1 MRRTHNP
8 RRRGGVHYEYMAVTT
23 GTATGGA
30 NAARRAV
37 FFHAAAFVLGF
48 SVVFVALGA
57 LLGALGSAF
66 QNELIWFQ
74 RVAGTLLVVLGL
86 HLAEVITIPFLYRS
100 FQVGGPGA
108 ASGTAT
114 ATPSRARAAADYGR
128 SLVVGVA
135 FSVGWTPCV
144 GPILAGILV
153 LALDSASL
161 FQAVILLICYAA
173 GLGIPFLLVGAT
185 FGASTQFLRK
195 LNRWMPLIGVV
206 SGVLLVFV
214 GMLIA
219 LDRVVVLNEAL
230 GSFGV
235 DIVAGSDG
243 SSTDMLNLNAGSAAL
258 AFVGGFVSFVSP
270 CVLPLVPIYLG
281 HLAGIG
287 SERSAIRSA

>member
-1 MRRTHNP
+1 
-8 RRRGGVHYEYMAVTT
+8 MAI
-23 GTATGGA
+23 ATGAALGGQA
-30 NAARRAV
+30 TARRVV
-37 FFHAAAFVLGF
+37 FLHAAAFVLGF

-74 RVAGTLLVVLGL
+74 RVAGAMLVVLGL

-100 FQVGGPGA
+100 FQVGAPGGPAAEAPAAGA
-108 ASGTAT
+108 
-114 ATPSRARAAADYGR
+114 SRARAAADYGR

-135 FSVGWTPCV
+135 FSIGWTPCV

-185 FGASTQFLRK
+185 FGASTKFLRK

-243 SSTDMLNLNAGSAAL
+243 SSTEMLDLNAGSAAI
-258 AFVGGFVSFVSP
+258 AFVGGFVSFISP

-287 SERSAIRSA
+287 SEQTMRSA

>member
-1 MRRTHNP
+1 
-8 RRRGGVHYEYMAVTT
+8 MAIAT
-23 GTATGGA
+23 GTVESGQAT
-30 NAARRAV
+30 ARRVV

-74 RVAGTLLVVLGL
+74 RVAGALLVVLGL

-100 FQVGGPGA
+100 FQVGGPGGPA
-108 ASGTAT
+108 TAT
-114 ATPSRARAAADYGR
+114 AGGDTSRTRAAADYGR

-185 FGASTQFLRK
+185 FGASTKFLRK

-243 SSTDMLNLNAGSAAL
+243 SSTEMLDLNAGSAAI
-258 AFVGGFVSFVSP
+258 AFVGGFVSFISP

-287 SERSAIRSA
+287 SERITASG

>member
-1 MRRTHNP
+1 
-8 RRRGGVHYEYMAVTT
+8 MAI
-23 GTATGGA
+23 ATGAVGGQTT
-30 NAARRAV
+30 ARRVV
-37 FFHAAAFVLGF
+37 FLHAASFVLGF

-66 QNELIWFQ
+66 QEELIWFQ
-74 RVAGTLLVVLGL
+74 RVAGVLLVILGL
-86 HLAEVITIPFLYRS
+86 HLAEVITIPLLYRS
-100 FQVGGPGA
+100 FQVGGPGG
-108 ASGTAT
+108 ASTSAPAGDA
-114 ATPSRARAAADYGR
+114 SRTRAAADYGR
-128 SLVVGVA
+128 SVVVGVA

-161 FQAVILLICYAA
+161 LQAIILLTCYAA
-173 GLGIPFLLVGAT
+173 GLGIPFLIVGAT
-185 FGASTQFLRK
+185 FGASTKFLRK

-235 DIVAGSDG
+235 DVLAGSDG
-243 SSTDMLNLNAGSAAL
+243 SSTSMLDLNAGSAAI
-258 AFVGGFVSFVSP
+258 AFAGGFVSFISP

-287 SERSAIRSA
+287 SEHTLRSS

>member
-1 MRRTHNP
+1 MAIVTSTAV
-8 RRRGGVHYEYMAVTT
+8 GGQVT
-23 GTATGGA
+23 
-30 NAARRAV
+30 ARRVV
-37 FFHAAAFVLGF
+37 FLHSAAFVLGF

-74 RVAGTLLVVLGL
+74 RVAGALLVVLGL

-100 FQVGGPGA
+100 FQVGAPGGPT
-108 ASGTAT
+108 ASAPAGEE
-114 ATPSRARAAADYGR
+114 SRVRAAADYGR

-185 FGASTQFLRK
+185 FGASTKFLRK

-230 GSFGV
+230 GSFGI
-235 DIVAGSDG
+235 DIVAGADG
-243 SSTDMLNLNAGSAAL
+243 SSTEMLNLNAGSAAI
-258 AFVGGFVSFVSP
+258 AFVGGFVSFISP

-287 SERSAIRSA
+287 SEQTMRSG

>member
-1 MRRTHNP
+1 
-8 RRRGGVHYEYMAVTT
+8 MAVAT
-23 GTATGGA
+23 GTVTGGEQT
-30 NAARRAV
+30 ARRVV
-37 FFHAAAFVLGF
+37 FLHSAAFVLGF

-74 RVAGTLLVVLGL
+74 RVAGAMLVVLGL

-100 FQVGGPGA
+100 FQVGGPGGPA
-108 ASGTAT
+108 TSSAT
-114 ATPSRARAAADYGR
+114 AEPSRARAAADYGR

-185 FGASTQFLRK
+185 FGASTKFLRK

-219 LDRVVVLNEAL
+219 LDRVVVLNETL

-235 DIVAGSDG
+235 DIVAGADG
-243 SSTDMLNLNAGSAAL
+243 SSTEMFDLNIGSAAL
-258 AFVGGFVSFVSP
+258 AFAGGFVSFISP

-287 SERSAIRSA
+287 SEQTTIRSS

>member
-1 MRRTHNP
+1 
-8 RRRGGVHYEYMAVTT
+8 MAVAT
-23 GTATGGA
+23 GTVTGGEQT
-30 NAARRAV
+30 ARRVV
-37 FFHAAAFVLGF
+37 FLHSAAFVLGF

-74 RVAGTLLVVLGL
+74 RVAGAMLVVLGL

-100 FQVGGPGA
+100 FQVGGPGGPA
-108 ASGTAT
+108 TSSAT
-114 ATPSRARAAADYGR
+114 AEPSRARAAADYGR

-185 FGASTQFLRK
+185 FGASTRFLRK

-219 LDRVVVLNEAL
+219 LDRVVVLNETL

-235 DIVAGSDG
+235 DIVAGADG
-243 SSTDMLNLNAGSAAL
+243 SSTEMFDLNIGSAAL
-258 AFVGGFVSFVSP
+258 AFAGGFVSFISP

-287 SERSAIRSA
+287 SEQTTIRSA

>member
-1 MRRTHNP
+1 MSI
-8 RRRGGVHYEYMAVTT
+8 AT
-23 GTATGGA
+23 GTIGA
-30 NAARRAV
+30 GQSTARRVV
-37 FFHAAAFVLGF
+37 FLHAASFVLGF

-74 RVAGTLLVVLGL
+74 RVAGVLLVILGL
-86 HLAEVITIPFLYRS
+86 HLAEVITIPLLYRS
-100 FQVGGPGA
+100 FQVGGPGGSSSA
-108 ASGTAT
+108 APAAGS
-114 ATPSRARAAADYGR
+114 SRVRAAADYGR
-128 SLVVGVA
+128 SVVVGVA

-161 FQAVILLICYAA
+161 LQAIVLLICYAA
-173 GLGIPFLLVGAT
+173 GLGIPFLIVGAT

-195 LNRWMPLIGVV
+195 LNRWMPLIGVI

-235 DIVAGSDG
+235 DVLAGSDG
-243 SSTDMLNLNAGSAAL
+243 SSTEMLDLNAGSAAI
-258 AFVGGFVSFVSP
+258 AFAGGFVSFISP

-287 SERSAIRSA
+287 SEHTIRSSA

>member
-1 MRRTHNP
+1 
-8 RRRGGVHYEYMAVTT
+8 MAI
-23 GTATGGA
+23 ATGAVGGQTT
-30 NAARRAV
+30 ARRVV
-37 FFHAAAFVLGF
+37 FLHAASFVLGF

-66 QNELIWFQ
+66 QEELIWFQ
-74 RVAGTLLVVLGL
+74 RVAGVLLVILGL
-86 HLAEVITIPFLYRS
+86 HLAEVITIPLLYRS
-100 FQVGGPGA
+100 FQVGGPGG
-108 ASGTAT
+108 ASTSAPAGDA
-114 ATPSRARAAADYGR
+114 SRTRAAADYGR
-128 SLVVGVA
+128 SVVVGVA

-161 FQAVILLICYAA
+161 LQAIILLICYAA
-173 GLGIPFLLVGAT
+173 GLGIPFLIVGAT
-185 FGASTQFLRK
+185 FGASTKFLRK

-235 DIVAGSDG
+235 DVLAGSDG
-243 SSTDMLNLNAGSAAL
+243 SSTSMLDLNAGSAAI
-258 AFVGGFVSFVSP
+258 AFAGGFVSFISP

-287 SERSAIRSA
+287 SEHTLRSS

>member
-1 MRRTHNP
+1 
-8 RRRGGVHYEYMAVTT
+8 MAVVT
-23 GTATGGA
+23 GTVAGEA
-30 NAARRAV
+30 QAARRAV

-66 QNELIWFQ
+66 QDELIWFQ
-74 RVAGTLLVVLGL
+74 RVAGAMLVVLGL
-86 HLAEVITIPFLYRS
+86 HLAEVITIPLLYRS
-100 FQVGGPGA
+100 FQVGGPSGA
-108 ASGTAT
+108 SAA
-114 ATPSRARAAADYGR
+114 APPAAASRARAAADYGR

-161 FQAVILLICYAA
+161 LQAVILLICYAA

-185 FGASTQFLRK
+185 FGASTRFLRK

-235 DIVAGSDG
+235 DVLAGSDG
-243 SSTDMLNLNAGSAAL
+243 SSTDMLDLNAGSAAL
-258 AFVGGFVSFVSP
+258 AFVGGFVSFISP

-287 SERSAIRSA
+287 SERSGLRSA

>member
-1 MRRTHNP
+1 
-8 RRRGGVHYEYMAVTT
+8 MAVAT
-23 GTATGGA
+23 GTVAHGGST
-30 NAARRAV
+30 ARRVV
-37 FFHAAAFVLGF
+37 FLHAAAFVLGF

-74 RVAGTLLVVLGL
+74 RVAGAMLVVLGL

-100 FQVGGPGA
+100 FQVGGPGGPA
-108 ASGTAT
+108 AEAPAGEA
-114 ATPSRARAAADYGR
+114 SRVRAAADYGR

-243 SSTDMLNLNAGSAAL
+243 SSTEMLDLNAGSAAL
-258 AFVGGFVSFVSP
+258 AFVGGFVSFISP

-287 SERSAIRSA
+287 SEQTTIRSA

>member
-1 MRRTHNP
+1 
-8 RRRGGVHYEYMAVTT
+8 MAVAT
-23 GTATGGA
+23 GTVTGGEQT
-30 NAARRAV
+30 ARRVV
-37 FFHAAAFVLGF
+37 FLHSAAFVLGF

-74 RVAGTLLVVLGL
+74 RVAGAMLVVLGL

-100 FQVGGPGA
+100 FQVGGPG
-108 ASGTAT
+108 GPAT
-114 ATPSRARAAADYGR
+114 ASPTAEPSRARAAADYGR

-185 FGASTQFLRK
+185 FGASTKFLRK

-235 DIVAGSDG
+235 DVVAGSDG
-243 SSTDMLNLNAGSAAL
+243 SSTEMLDLNAGSAAL
-258 AFVGGFVSFVSP
+258 AFVGGFVSFISP

-287 SERSAIRSA
+287 SEQTTTRSA

>member
-1 MRRTHNP
+1 MSI
-8 RRRGGVHYEYMAVTT
+8 A
-23 GTATGGA
+23 TATADPGQQT
-30 NAARRAV
+30 ARRVV
-37 FFHAAAFVLGF
+37 FLHSAAFVAGF

-66 QNELIWFQ
+66 QDELIWFQ
-74 RVAGTLLVVLGL
+74 RVAGVLLVVLGL
-86 HLAEVITIPFLYRS
+86 HLAEVITIPLLYRS
-100 FQVGGPGA
+100 FQVGGAGGP
-108 ASGTAT
+108 SGGDA
-114 ATPSRARAAADYGR
+114 SRAKTAADYGR
-128 SLVVGVA
+128 SVVVGVA

-161 FQAVILLICYAA
+161 LQAIILLICYAA
-173 GLGIPFLLVGAT
+173 GLGIPFLIVGAT

-235 DIVAGSDG
+235 DVLAGSDG
-243 SSTDMLNLNAGSAAL
+243 SSTEMLDLNAGSAAI
-258 AFVGGFVSFVSP
+258 AFAGGFVSFISP

-287 SERSAIRSA
+287 SEHTIRSS

>member
-1 MRRTHNP
+1 
-8 RRRGGVHYEYMAVTT
+8 MAVAT
-23 GTATGGA
+23 GTVTGGEQT
-30 NAARRAV
+30 ARRVV
-37 FFHAAAFVLGF
+37 FLHSAAFVLGF

-74 RVAGTLLVVLGL
+74 RVAGAMLVVLGL

-100 FQVGGPGA
+100 FQVGGPGGPA
-108 ASGTAT
+108 TSSAT
-114 ATPSRARAAADYGR
+114 AEPSRARAAADYGR

-185 FGASTQFLRK
+185 FGASTKFLRK

-219 LDRVVVLNEAL
+219 LDRVVVLNETL

-235 DIVAGSDG
+235 DIVAGADG
-243 SSTDMLNLNAGSAAL
+243 SSTEMFDLNIGSAAL
-258 AFVGGFVSFVSP
+258 AFAGGFVSFISP

-287 SERSAIRSA
+287 SEQTTIRSA

>member
-1 MRRTHNP
+1 
-8 RRRGGVHYEYMAVTT
+8 MAVAT
-23 GTATGGA
+23 GTVADGGST
-30 NAARRAV
+30 ARRVV
-37 FFHAAAFVLGF
+37 FLHAAAFVLGF

-74 RVAGTLLVVLGL
+74 RVAGAMLVVLGL

-100 FQVGGPGA
+100 FQVGGPGGPA
-108 ASGTAT
+108 AEAPAGEA
-114 ATPSRARAAADYGR
+114 SRVRAAADYGR

-185 FGASTQFLRK
+185 FGASTQFLRQ

-243 SSTDMLNLNAGSAAL
+243 SSTEMLDLNAGSAAL
-258 AFVGGFVSFVSP
+258 AFVGGFVSFISP

-287 SERSAIRSA
+287 SEQTTIRSA

>member
-1 MRRTHNP
+1 
-8 RRRGGVHYEYMAVTT
+8 
-23 GTATGGA
+23 GGA
-30 NAARRAV
+30 AAEAP
-37 FFHAAAFVLGF
+37 AGEA
-48 SVVFVALGA
+48 
-57 LLGALGSAF
+57 
-66 QNELIWFQ
+66 W
-74 RVAGTLLVVLGL
+74 RV
-86 HLAEVITIPFLYRS
+86 
-100 FQVGGPGA
+100 
-108 ASGTAT
+108 
-114 ATPSRARAAADYGR
+114 RAAADYGR

-135 FSVGWTPCV
+135 CSVGWTPCV

-185 FGASTQFLRK
+185 FGASTQFLRQ

-243 SSTDMLNLNAGSAAL
+243 SSTEMLDLNAGSAAL
-258 AFVGGFVSFVSP
+258 AFVGGFVSFISP

-281 HLAGIG
+281 NLAGFG
-287 SERSAIRSA
+287 SEQTTIRYA

>member
-1 MRRTHNP
+1 MTI
-8 RRRGGVHYEYMAVTT
+8 AT
-23 GTATGGA
+23 GTAAGG
-30 NAARRAV
+30 NATARRVV
-37 FFHAAAFVLGF
+37 FLHAASFVLGF

-66 QNELIWFQ
+66 QEELIWFQ
-74 RVAGTLLVVLGL
+74 RVAGVLLVILGL
-86 HLAEVITIPFLYRS
+86 HLAEVITIPLLYRS
-100 FQVGGPGA
+100 FQVGGPGGSSA
-108 ASGTAT
+108 VAPEAE
-114 ATPSRARAAADYGR
+114 ASRARAAADYGR
-128 SLVVGVA
+128 SVVVGVA

-161 FQAVILLICYAA
+161 VQAIILLICYAA
-173 GLGIPFLLVGAT
+173 GLGIPFLIVGAT

-235 DIVAGSDG
+235 DVLAGSDG
-243 SSTDMLNLNAGSAAL
+243 SSTQMLDLNAGSAAI
-258 AFVGGFVSFVSP
+258 AFAAGFVSFISP

-287 SERSAIRSA
+287 SEQATIRSA

>member
-1 MRRTHNP
+1 MSI
-8 RRRGGVHYEYMAVTT
+8 AT
-23 GTATGGA
+23 GTVGEGQGT
-30 NAARRAV
+30 ARRVV
-37 FFHAAAFVLGF
+37 FLHAASFVLGF

-66 QNELIWFQ
+66 QDELIWFQ
-74 RVAGTLLVVLGL
+74 RVAGVLLVILGL
-86 HLAEVITIPFLYRS
+86 HLAEVITIPLLYRS
-100 FQVGGPGA
+100 FQVGGPGGPSSA
-108 ASGTAT
+108 ASTAE
-114 ATPSRARAAADYGR
+114 PSRARAAADYGR

-161 FQAVILLICYAA
+161 VQAIILLICYAA
-173 GLGIPFLLVGAT
+173 GLGIPFLIVGAT

-235 DIVAGSDG
+235 DVLAGSDG
-243 SSTDMLNLNAGSAAL
+243 SSTQMLDLNAGSAAI
-258 AFVGGFVSFVSP
+258 AFAGGFVSFISP

-287 SERSAIRSA
+287 SEQASIRSA

>member
-1 MRRTHNP
+1 
-8 RRRGGVHYEYMAVTT
+8 MAI
-23 GTATGGA
+23 ATGAAVGGQA
-30 NAARRAV
+30 TARRVV
-37 FFHAAAFVLGF
+37 FLHSAAFVLGF

-74 RVAGTLLVVLGL
+74 RVAGALLVVLGL

-100 FQVGGPGA
+100 FQVGAPGGPGA
-108 ASGTAT
+108 GAPAETASRT
-114 ATPSRARAAADYGR
+114 RAAADYGR

-185 FGASTQFLRK
+185 FGASTRFLRK
-195 LNRWMPLIGVV
+195 LNRWMPLIGVI

-243 SSTDMLNLNAGSAAL
+243 SSTEMLDLNAGSAAI
-258 AFVGGFVSFVSP
+258 AFVGGFVSFISP

-287 SERSAIRSA
+287 SEQTTVRSA

>member
-1 MRRTHNP
+1 MAIATDAVA
-8 RRRGGVHYEYMAVTT
+8 GGQTT
-23 GTATGGA
+23 
-30 NAARRAV
+30 ARRVV
-37 FFHAAAFVLGF
+37 FLHAASFVLGF

-74 RVAGTLLVVLGL
+74 RVAGVLLVILGL
-86 HLAEVITIPFLYRS
+86 HLAEVITIPLLYRS
-100 FQVGGPGA
+100 FQVGGPGGPSASAPA
-108 ASGTAT
+108 AET
-114 ATPSRARAAADYGR
+114 SRTRAAADYGR
-128 SLVVGVA
+128 SVVVGVA

-161 FQAVILLICYAA
+161 LQAIILLICYAA
-173 GLGIPFLLVGAT
+173 GLGIPFLIVGAT

-235 DIVAGSDG
+235 DVLAGSDG
-243 SSTDMLNLNAGSAAL
+243 SSTQMLDLNAGSAAI
-258 AFVGGFVSFVSP
+258 AFAGGFVSFISP

-287 SERSAIRSA
+287 SEQASIRSA

>member
-1 MRRTHNP
+1 
-8 RRRGGVHYEYMAVTT
+8 MAVAT
-23 GTATGGA
+23 GTVADGGST
-30 NAARRAV
+30 ARRVV
-37 FFHAAAFVLGF
+37 FLHAAAFVLGF

-74 RVAGTLLVVLGL
+74 RVAGAMLVVLGL

-100 FQVGGPGA
+100 FQVGGPGGPA
-108 ASGTAT
+108 AEAPAGEA
-114 ATPSRARAAADYGR
+114 SRVRAAADYGR

-243 SSTDMLNLNAGSAAL
+243 SSTEMLDLNAGSAAL
-258 AFVGGFVSFVSP
+258 AFVGGFVSFISP

-287 SERSAIRSA
+287 SEQTTIRSA

>member
-1 MRRTHNP
+1 MSI
-8 RRRGGVHYEYMAVTT
+8 AT
-23 GTATGGA
+23 GTVGEGQNT
-30 NAARRAV
+30 ARRVV
-37 FFHAAAFVLGF
+37 FLHAAAFVLGF

-74 RVAGTLLVVLGL
+74 RVAGVLLVILGL
-86 HLAEVITIPFLYRS
+86 HLAEVITIPLLYRS
-100 FQVGGPGA
+100 FQVGGPGGSSTA
-108 ASGTAT
+108 ASA
-114 ATPSRARAAADYGR
+114 AEPSRARAAADYGR

-161 FQAVILLICYAA
+161 IQAIILLICYAA
-173 GLGIPFLLVGAT
+173 GLGIPFLIVGAT

-235 DIVAGSDG
+235 DVLAGSDG
-243 SSTDMLNLNAGSAAL
+243 SSTQMLDLNAGSAAI
-258 AFVGGFVSFVSP
+258 AFAGGFVSFISP

-287 SERSAIRSA
+287 SEQASIRAA

>member
-1 MRRTHNP
+1 
-8 RRRGGVHYEYMAVTT
+8 MAI
-23 GTATGGA
+23 ATGAVGGQTT
-30 NAARRAV
+30 ARRVV
-37 FFHAAAFVLGF
+37 FLHSASFVLGF

-66 QNELIWFQ
+66 QDELIWFQ
-74 RVAGTLLVVLGL
+74 RVAGVLLVILGL
-86 HLAEVITIPFLYRS
+86 HLAEVITIPLLYRS
-100 FQVGGPGA
+100 FQVGGPGGP
-108 ASGTAT
+108 SGPSA
-114 ATPSRARAAADYGR
+114 ATPDGQVSRTRAAADYGR
-128 SLVVGVA
+128 SVVVGVA

-161 FQAVILLICYAA
+161 FQAIILLICYAA
-173 GLGIPFLLVGAT
+173 GLGIPFLIVGAT

-235 DIVAGSDG
+235 DVLAGSDG
-243 SSTDMLNLNAGSAAL
+243 SSTEMLDLNAGSAAI
-258 AFVGGFVSFVSP
+258 AFAGGFVSFISP

-287 SERSAIRSA
+287 SEQAQQR

>member
-1 MRRTHNP
+1 MEP
-8 RRRGGVHYEYMAVTT
+8 AE
-23 GTATGGA
+23 GA
-30 NAARRAV
+30 
-37 FFHAAAFVLGF
+37 
-48 SVVFVALGA
+48 
-57 LLGALGSAF
+57 
-66 QNELIWFQ
+66 
-74 RVAGTLLVVLGL
+74 
-86 HLAEVITIPFLYRS
+86 
-100 FQVGGPGA
+100 
-108 ASGTAT
+108 
-114 ATPSRARAAADYGR
+114 SRARAAADYGR

-185 FGASTQFLRK
+185 FGASTKFLRK

-243 SSTDMLNLNAGSAAL
+243 SSTEMLDLNAGSAAI
-258 AFVGGFVSFVSP
+258 AFVGGFVSFISP

-287 SERSAIRSA
+287 SEQTMRSA

>member
-1 MRRTHNP
+1 M
-8 RRRGGVHYEYMAVTT
+8 
-23 GTATGGA
+23 
-30 NAARRAV
+30 
-37 FFHAAAFVLGF
+37 
-48 SVVFVALGA
+48 GA

-66 QNELIWFQ
+66 QDELIWFQ
-74 RVAGTLLVVLGL
+74 RVAGVLLVILGL
-86 HLAEVITIPFLYRS
+86 HLAEVITIPLLYRS
-100 FQVGGPGA
+100 FQVAGPGGR
-108 ASGTAT
+108 SGVAP
-114 ATPSRARAAADYGR
+114 AEASRARTAADYGR
-128 SLVVGVA
+128 SIVVGVA

-161 FQAVILLICYAA
+161 LQAVILLICYAA
-173 GLGIPFLLVGAT
+173 GLGIPFMIVGAT

-235 DIVAGSDG
+235 DVLVGSDG
-243 SSTDMLNLNAGSAAL
+243 SSTQMLDLNAGSAAI
-258 AFVGGFVSFVSP
+258 AFAAGFVSFISP

-287 SERSAIRSA
+287 SEQAARQP

>member
-1 MRRTHNP
+1 MAIATEAV
-8 RRRGGVHYEYMAVTT
+8 GGQTT
-23 GTATGGA
+23 
-30 NAARRAV
+30 ARRVV
-37 FFHAAAFVLGF
+37 FLHAASFVLGF

-66 QNELIWFQ
+66 QDELIWFQ
-74 RVAGTLLVVLGL
+74 RVAGVLLVILGL
-86 HLAEVITIPFLYRS
+86 HLAEVITIPLLYRS
-100 FQVGGPGA
+100 FQVGGPGGSSTSA
-108 ASGTAT
+108 PAGEASRT
-114 ATPSRARAAADYGR
+114 RAAADYGR
-128 SLVVGVA
+128 SVVVGVA

-161 FQAVILLICYAA
+161 LQAIVLLICYAA
-173 GLGIPFLLVGAT
+173 GLGIPFLIVGAT

-235 DIVAGSDG
+235 DVLAGSDG
-243 SSTDMLNLNAGSAAL
+243 SSTEMLDLNVGSAAI
-258 AFVGGFVSFVSP
+258 AFAGGFVSFISP

-287 SERSAIRSA
+287 SEHTVRSS

>member
-1 MRRTHNP
+1 
-8 RRRGGVHYEYMAVTT
+8 MAVAT
-23 GTATGGA
+23 GTVTGAGGT
-30 NAARRAV
+30 ARRVV
-37 FFHAAAFVLGF
+37 FLHAAAFVLGF

-74 RVAGTLLVVLGL
+74 RVAGAMLVVLGL

-100 FQVGGPGA
+100 FQVGGPGGP
-108 ASGTAT
+108 ASETTVGD
-114 ATPSRARAAADYGR
+114 PSRVRAAADYGR
-128 SLVVGVA
+128 SVVVGVA

-243 SSTDMLNLNAGSAAL
+243 SSTEMLDLNAGSAAL
-258 AFVGGFVSFVSP
+258 AFVGGFVSFISP

-287 SERSAIRSA
+287 SEQTQIRSA

>member
-1 MRRTHNP
+1 
-8 RRRGGVHYEYMAVTT
+8 MAVAT
-23 GTATGGA
+23 GTVTGGEQT
-30 NAARRAV
+30 ARRVV
-37 FFHAAAFVLGF
+37 FLHSAAFVLGF

-66 QNELIWFQ
+66 QDELIWFQ
-74 RVAGTLLVVLGL
+74 RVAGAMLVVLGL

-100 FQVGGPGA
+100 FQVGGPGGPA
-108 ASGTAT
+108 TSSPTAE
-114 ATPSRARAAADYGR
+114 PSRARAAADYGR

-185 FGASTQFLRK
+185 FGASTKFLRK

-235 DIVAGSDG
+235 DVVAGSDG
-243 SSTDMLNLNAGSAAL
+243 SSTEMLDLNAGSAAL
-258 AFVGGFVSFVSP
+258 AFVGGFVSFISP

-287 SERSAIRSA
+287 SEQTTIRSA

>member
-1 MRRTHNP
+1 MSI
-8 RRRGGVHYEYMAVTT
+8 AT
-23 GTATGGA
+23 GTVDAGQSM
-30 NAARRAV
+30 ARRVV
-37 FFHAAAFVLGF
+37 FLHAASFVLGF

-66 QNELIWFQ
+66 QDELIWFQ
-74 RVAGTLLVVLGL
+74 RVAGVLLVILGL
-86 HLAEVITIPFLYRS
+86 HLAEVITIPLLYRS
-100 FQVGGPGA
+100 FQVGGPGG
-108 ASGTAT
+108 ASGGASGGAPTAE
-114 ATPSRARAAADYGR
+114 PSRARAAADYGR

-161 FQAVILLICYAA
+161 IQAIILLICYAA
-173 GLGIPFLLVGAT
+173 GLGIPFLIVGAT

-235 DIVAGSDG
+235 DVLAGSDG
-243 SSTDMLNLNAGSAAL
+243 SSTQMLDLNAGSAAI
-258 AFVGGFVSFVSP
+258 AFAGGFVSFISP

-287 SERSAIRSA
+287 SEQATIRSA

>member
-1 MRRTHNP
+1 MSI
-8 RRRGGVHYEYMAVTT
+8 AT
-23 GTATGGA
+23 GTVGGGQTT
-30 NAARRAV
+30 ARRVV
-37 FFHAAAFVLGF
+37 FFHAASFVLGF

-66 QNELIWFQ
+66 QDELIWFQ
-74 RVAGTLLVVLGL
+74 RVAGVLLVILGL
-86 HLAEVITIPFLYRS
+86 HLAEVITIPLLYRS
-100 FQVGGPGA
+100 FQVGGPGGATTA
-108 ASGTAT
+108 APVGDA
-114 ATPSRARAAADYGR
+114 SRARTAADYGR
-128 SLVVGVA
+128 SVVVGVA

-161 FQAVILLICYAA
+161 LQAIILLICYAA
-173 GLGIPFLLVGAT
+173 GLGIPFMLVGAT
-185 FGASTQFLRK
+185 FGASTTFLRK

-235 DIVAGSDG
+235 DVLAGSDG
-243 SSTDMLNLNAGSAAL
+243 SSTSMLDLNAGSAAI
-258 AFVGGFVSFVSP
+258 AFAGGFVSFISP

-287 SERSAIRSA
+287 SEHTIRSA